1 MKTKKMPL
9 RKCLGCEERFPKK
22 ELIRIVKNKE
32 GKIFLDK
39 TGKANGRGAYIC
51 DSLECFEKAYKNKSL
66 EKTFKAQ
73 IPENVYLNIKNELK
87 ENE

>member
-1 MKTKKMPL
+1 MKNKKMPL

-39 TGKANGRGAYIC
+39 TGKANGRGEYIC
-51 DSLECFEKAYKNKSL
+51 DKLECFEKAYKNKSL
-66 EKTFKAQ
+66 EKTFKTQ
-73 IPENVYLNIKNELK
+73 IPEDIYLNIKNELI